1 MKSNGFNKLVAFLN
15 QLEQEKIS
23 YTLAH
28 NRDET
33 IMVNVAVP
41 GERWEV
47 EFFEDGS
54 IEVEK
59 FISNGEILGEE
70 ILMDLLDVPLNL
82 DERRVEISHNPELA
96 KAYLQHTLA
105 L

>member
-1 MKSNGFNKLVAFLN
+1 MKSYGFSKLVTFLN

-28 NRDET
+28 HRDET
-33 IMVNVAVP
+33 IMVNVAVA

-54 IEVEK
+54 VEVER
-59 FISNGEILGEE
+59 FISSGEINGEEVFSELFAMYAEPE
-70 ILMDLLDVPLNL
+70 SNSVKLSQNTNL
-82 DERRVEISHNPELA
+82 A
-96 KAYLQHTLA
+96 TTT
-105 L
+105 

>member
-1 MKSNGFNKLVAFLN
+1 MKNHGFGKLVTFLN

-28 NRDET
+28 HRDET
-33 IMVNVAVP
+33 IMVNVAVA

-54 IEVEK
+54 IEVER
-59 FISNGEILGEE
+59 FVSSGEINGEE
-70 ILMDLLDVPLNL
+70 VF
-82 DERRVEISHNPELA
+82 SELFAMYSELETNSA
-96 KAYLQHTLA
+96 KFAQNAKLTTTT
-105 L
+105 

>member
-1 MKSNGFNKLVAFLN
+1 MKNHGFGKLVTFLN

-28 NRDET
+28 HRDET
-33 IMVNVAVP
+33 IMINVAVA

-54 IEVEK
+54 VEVER
-59 FISNGEILGEE
+59 FVSSGEINGEE
-70 ILMDLLDVPLNL
+70 VFT
-82 DERRVEISHNPELA
+82 ELFA
-96 KAYLQHTLA
+96 MYSEQETNSTKHI
-105 L
+105 

>member
-1 MKSNGFNKLVAFLN
+1 MKNHGFGKLVTFLN

-28 NRDET
+28 HRDET
-33 IMVNVAVP
+33 IMVNVAVA

-54 IEVEK
+54 VEVER
-59 FISNGEILGEE
+59 FVSNGEISGEE
-70 ILMDLLDVPLNL
+70 VFSELFAMYSEPESHSAKLTQNAKL
-82 DERRVEISHNPELA
+82 RRTA
-96 KAYLQHTLA
+96 
-105 L
+105 

>member
-1 MKSNGFNKLVAFLN
+1 MKNHGFGKLVTFLN

-28 NRDET
+28 HRDET
-33 IMVNVAVP
+33 IMVNVAVA

-54 IEVEK
+54 VEVER
-59 FISNGEILGEE
+59 FISSGEINGEEVFSELFTMYSEPE
-70 ILMDLLDVPLNL
+70 
-82 DERRVEISHNPELA
+82 SHYA
-96 KAYLQHTLA
+96 KHTQNAKLTSTM
-105 L
+105 

>member
-1 MKSNGFNKLVAFLN
+1 MKNHGFGKLVTFLN

-28 NRDET
+28 HRDET
-33 IMVNVAVP
+33 IMVNVAVA

-54 IEVEK
+54 VEVER
-59 FISNGEILGEE
+59 FVSSGEVNGEEVFS
-70 ILMDLLDVPLNL
+70 DLFAMYSEP
-82 DERRVEISHNPELA
+82 ESHFA
-96 KAYLQHTLA
+96 KHTQNA
-105 L
+105 KFTTTM

>member
-1 MKSNGFNKLVAFLN
+1 MNNHGFGKLVTFVN

-33 IMVNVAVP
+33 IMVNVAVA

-54 IEVEK
+54 VEVER
-59 FISNGEILGEE
+59 FISNGEINGEE
-70 ILMDLLDVPLNL
+70 VFSELFAMYS
-82 DERRVEISHNPELA
+82 EPENHSLKLTQNA
-96 KAYLQHTLA
+96 KFTSTK
-105 L
+105 

>member
-1 MKSNGFNKLVAFLN
+1 MNNHGFGQLVTFLN

-28 NRDET
+28 HRDET
-33 IMVNVAVP
+33 IMVNVAVH

-54 IEVEK
+54 VEVER
-59 FISNGEILGEE
+59 FVSSGEINGEEVFS
-70 ILMDLLDVPLNL
+70 DLFAMYSEQENN
-82 DERRVEISHNPELA
+82 SA
-96 KAYLQHTLA
+96 KHTQNAKLTSMT
-105 L
+105 

>member
-1 MKSNGFNKLVAFLN
+1 MKNHGFGKLVTFLN

-28 NRDET
+28 HRDKT
-33 IMVNVAVP
+33 IMVNVSVA

-54 IEVEK
+54 VEVER
-59 FISNGEILGEE
+59 FVSSGEINGEEVFSELFAMYSELE
-70 ILMDLLDVPLNL
+70 
-82 DERRVEISHNPELA
+82 SHSTKLTQNA
-96 KAYLQHTLA
+96 KFSTTM
-105 L
+105 